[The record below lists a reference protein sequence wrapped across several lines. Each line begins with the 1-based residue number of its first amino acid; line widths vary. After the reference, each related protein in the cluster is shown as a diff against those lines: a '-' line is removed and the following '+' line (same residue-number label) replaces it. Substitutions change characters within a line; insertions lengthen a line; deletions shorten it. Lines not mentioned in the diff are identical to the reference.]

1 MFFSP
6 TSDGYLFSSNKL
18 DQLLVEANGKLFTE
32 VERLEANRFL
42 NTTPENLIAYLMQLA
57 TVETSRV
64 LAGVD
69 ATTQAHVNFKR
80 KEKYPH
86 ESGFRYGFHQP
97 GDANRELII
106 TALVF
111 HVPS

>member
-18 DQLLVEANGKLFTE
+18 DQLLVEANGKLPTE

-57 TVETSRV
+57 TVEMSRV

-69 ATTQAHVNFKR
+69 ATTQAHTKG
-80 KEKYPH
+80 EI
-86 ESGFRYGFHQP
+86 S
-97 GDANRELII
+97 A
-106 TALVF
+106 
-111 HVPS
+111 